1 MLNFTL
7 FCLSVTCGADSWRL
21 DMKTAGLVI
30 KQGSCGKILQY
41 VLGFVLRNFKLRRTV
56 HGDLTVMSVI

>member
-1 MLNFTL
+1 
-7 FCLSVTCGADSWRL
+7 
-21 DMKTAGLVI
+21 MKTAGLVI